1 MQKGLSVGWKNLNS
15 LLENDTYN
23 GKRPLEYENKYL
35 FIPIIYIGNFSTS
48 QAEEI
53 LISTIFNDSILEINF
68 ETKINDFS
76 LPSAGQPFSVAFIPK
91 NCRFYIKFNKD

>member
-35 FIPIIYIGNFSTS
+35 FIPIIYIGSFSS
-48 QAEEI
+48 NQAEEI
-53 LISTIFNDSILEINF
+53 SINTILKDSILEISF
-68 ETKINDFS
+68 DSKFNDFS
-76 LPSAGQPFSVAFIPK
+76 LPSVGQPFSVAFIPK
-91 NCRFYIKFNKD
+91 NCRFYIKIN

>member
-23 GKRPLEYENKYL
+23 GKSPLEYKNKYL
-35 FIPIIYIGNFSTS
+35 FIPIIYIGRFSS
-48 QAEEI
+48 NQAEEI
-53 LISTIFNDSILEINF
+53 LINTLLKDSILEISF

-76 LPSAGQPFSVAFIPK
+76 LTSYGQPFSVAFIPK
-91 NCRFYIKFNKD
+91 NCRFYIKINKD